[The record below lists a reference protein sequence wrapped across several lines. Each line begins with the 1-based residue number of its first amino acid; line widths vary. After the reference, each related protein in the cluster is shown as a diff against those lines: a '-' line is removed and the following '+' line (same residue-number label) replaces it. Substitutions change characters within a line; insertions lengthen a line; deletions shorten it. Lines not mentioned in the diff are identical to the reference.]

1 MVLIQLIWV
10 RIKNKV
16 VIVTRYIKES
26 LQLTRQIIDPKL
38 KQLVKKVIRK
48 AYFTFLWITGCVLFL
63 VIVNRNYSFDES
75 FIEHLVGRQ
84 HHLSV
89 GKIFKGEK

>member
-1 MVLIQLIWV
+1 MA
-10 RIKNKV
+10 
-16 VIVTRYIKES
+16 IVTQYLKES
-26 LQLTRQIIDPKL
+26 LQLNRQITEPKL
-38 KQLVKKVIRK
+38 KQLVKNVIRK

-75 FIEHLVGRQ
+75 FVEHLVGQQ

-89 GKIFKGEK
+89 GKSVIEKFGQKYCLILLYY